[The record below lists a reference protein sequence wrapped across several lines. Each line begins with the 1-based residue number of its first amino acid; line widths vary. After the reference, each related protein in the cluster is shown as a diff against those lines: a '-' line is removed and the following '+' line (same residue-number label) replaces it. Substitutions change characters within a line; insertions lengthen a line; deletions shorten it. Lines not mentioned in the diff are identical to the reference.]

1 MTDLADFPVWAAL
14 LVGGLAIAGALVTL
28 VGALGLVRFRTFFQ
42 RIHAPTLG
50 TSLGC
55 AFVLLASALYFSIL
69 GQRLVL
75 HEALIFIFV
84 TITTPVTLMLLSRAT
99 LYRDRLEA
107 AELERAIEA
116 ASAEPDGAADN
127 PRLP

>member
-1 MTDLADFPVWAAL
+1 MTDLTDFPVWAAL
-14 LVGGLAIAGALVTL
+14 LVGALAIAGALVTL
-28 VGALGLVRFRTFFQ
+28 VGALGLVRFQTFFQ
-42 RIHAPTLG
+42 RIHSPTLG

-55 AFVLLASALYFSIL
+55 AFVLLASAVYFSTL

-107 AELERAIEA
+107 AELQRAIEA
-116 ASAEPDGAADN
+116 ARAEPDGAADT
-127 PRLP
+127 PPVP